1 MSLFIVIRG
10 YLISLAICLYV
21 VILGLDLGIH
31 LPIKVSMD
39 AASSAA

>member
-10 YLISLAICLYV
+10 YLISPAICLYV
-21 VILGLDLGIH
+21 VILGLDPGLH
-31 LPIKVSMD
+31 LPMKVSMD